1 MGKLQELENKLNELT
16 EEFNNYKNEVHNF
29 AMPKEPGDEFEFYG
43 IKWIVLE
50 INDKQVKCIVKDFY
64 NNDMKLKFD
73 RNNNNWVTSDLR
85 GFLNNDYCEQFK
97 NFLVYQERDLL
108 SLDGQTQYG
117 KCRDRVTLLTV
128 DEYRKYR
135 KYLPNTNGWWWLCTP
150 YSTEDNR
157 INYSVCTVVHNE
169 GVIGSQCFDVI
180 GCYARPVCVFD
191 FSSLF

>member
-43 IKWIVLE
+43 IKWIALE
-50 INDKQVKCIVKDFY
+50 IDGKQVKCITKFC
-64 NNDMKLKFD
+64 NIDMNLRFD
-73 RNNNNWVTSDLR
+73 RNNNDWVTSDLR

-117 KCRDRVTLLTV
+117 KCIDRVTLLTI

-135 KYLPNTNGWWWLCTP
+135 KYLPNTNVCWWLCTP
-150 YSTEDNR
+150 YSTENNR
-157 INYSVCTVVHNE
+157 INYSVCIIDHKD
-169 GVIGSQCFDVI
+169 GIIGSQYFNDY
-180 GCYARPVCVFD
+180 CYARPVCVFD